1 MQSVLGLNVLIS
13 LDFLLLVQDFVHFL
27 MVYHQL
33 LFVVLLQL
41 FEIVLSLILQLLD
54 LLHLFDDLRDVSL
67 FFTHLSL
74 SFLVVNFS
82 RNFRGLQ
89 NAVKFFALLEQ
100 ACCFRKVF
108 PAGFAYR
115 RGKTR
120 QPP

>member
-41 FEIVLSLILQLLD
+41 FEIVLSLILQLLH
-54 LLHLFDDLRDVSL
+54 LLHVFDDLGDVSL

-74 SFLVVNFS
+74 SFLVVDFS
-82 RNFRGLQ
+82 M
-89 NAVKFFALLEQ
+89 LE
-100 ACCFRKVF
+100 
-108 PAGFAYR
+108 
-115 RGKTR
+115 
-120 QPP
+120 